1 MSIYIWNL
9 QLIKYKN
16 VVFQVRAIFINFY
29 HHHYFELCFLGGG
42 SPPQPPALLVSSLVR
57 SLVTT
62 FSKPLLPIKGCNW
75 WVANYTLLR
84 IIYARCCPDALSL
97 QAELTEPHSGCAE
110 LIVNLRLFFLLVDN
124 RLIIFED
131 IHLFSRLI
139 KYWMV

>member
-16 VVFQVRAIFINFY
+16 VVFQVRAIFIHFY

-84 IIYARCCPDALSL
+84 PIDASVAETHSLRKLSW
-97 QAELTEPHSGCAE
+97 QSHNRDVQTLT
-110 LIVNLRLFFLLVDN
+110 VTFFAFGDLVIKLLVFYC
-124 RLIIFED
+124 LIQIG
-131 IHLFSRLI
+131 
-139 KYWMV
+139 YNT